1 MASADSSANST
12 QAGSGPAGS
21 GQANPGQANSGQA
34 NPGQANPG
42 QANPGQANPG
52 QANPGQANPGQAN
65 PGQANP
71 GQASSTVVPF
81 RRKPG
86 ARRRDEIAFLPAA
99 LEVVE
104 SPPSPAA
111 RAIGATV
118 ILFFCLA
125 LAWASWGRVDIIA
138 SAQGKII
145 PSGSTKQIQPFEN
158 GVIRSIRVHDGQRV
172 KRGEVLI
179 ELDPTMTVAELNH
192 LRSDLLAAQLD
203 VARLRAALVENGDP
217 IKEFKPPEGAS
228 PEQIETQKKFLI
240 SQDGEIRAKIASLK
254 SQEQQKAAER
264 ATTEAAIAKLEATIP
279 VAQERYDVRKIL
291 YSKELGA
298 KLAYLDALQGLLEQ
312 QKDLALQ
319 KSRYQ
324 EATAALA
331 ALTAS
336 IAQTMEEYRRT
347 RFGELAEAE
356 RKAAGLE
363 QDVMKADQR
372 TKLQLLTAPIDGT
385 VQQLSV
391 HTIGGVVTAGQVLM
405 VLVPHDSTLEVEATI
420 ANRDIGFIHGGE
432 QVELKIDTFNFTR
445 YGTLNGQVLSVSQD
459 AVPREKRS
467 DKPNDK
473 ARGSEN
479 SSSEPQDQELGYIA
493 RISLDHTQMQIGD
506 KMVSLAPGMA
516 VTAEIK
522 TGSRSII
529 SYLMS
534 PIMKYRQ
541 DALRER

>member
-1 MASADSSANST
+1 MASASPSAQTTAPS
-12 QAGSGPAGS
+12 AG
-21 GQANPGQANSGQA
+21 
-34 NPGQANPG
+34 
-42 QANPGQANPG
+42 
-52 QANPGQANPGQAN
+52 
-65 PGQANP
+65 
-71 GQASSTVVPF
+71 TVVPF
-81 RRKPG
+81 RRKAN

-104 SPPSPAA
+104 TPPSPAA

-118 ILFFCLA
+118 IAFFCLA
-125 LAWASWGRVDIIA
+125 LAWATWGHVDIIA

-145 PSGSTKQIQPFEN
+145 PSGSVKQIQPFEN
-158 GVIRSIRVHDGQRV
+158 GVIRSIRVHEGQRV
-172 KRGEVLI
+172 KRGDVLI
-179 ELDPTMTVAELNH
+179 ELDPTMTEAEINH

-203 VARLRAALVENGDP
+203 VARLRAALVEDGDP
-217 IKEFKPPEGAS
+217 LKEFKPPQGAS
-228 PEQIETQKKFLI
+228 ADQIETQKKFLI
-240 SQDGEIRAKIASLK
+240 SQDAEYRAKIASLK

-279 VAQERYDVRKIL
+279 VAQERFDVRKTL

-298 KLAYLDALQGLLEQ
+298 KLAYLDAMQGLLEQ

-324 EATAALA
+324 EATAALS
-331 ALTAS
+331 ALTES
-336 IAQTMEEYRRT
+336 IAQTKAEYRRS
-347 RFGELAEAE
+347 RFGEFTEAE

-363 QDVMKADQR
+363 QDVIKAEQR

-385 VQQLSV
+385 VQQLAV
-391 HTIGGVVTAGQVLM
+391 HTIGGVVTAGQVLLI
-405 VLVPHDSTLEVEATI
+405 LVPSDSQLEVEATI
-420 ANRDIGFIHGGE
+420 PNRDIGFIHGGE
-432 QVELKIDTFNFTR
+432 AVELKIDTFNFTR
-445 YGTLNGQVLSVSQD
+445 YGTLTGTVRSVSQD
-459 AVPREKRS
+459 AVPRDKRS
-467 DKPNDK
+467 DKPNGGAK
-473 ARGSEN
+473 GSDT

-506 KMVSLAPGMA
+506 KMVNLAPGMA

-534 PIMKYRQ
+534 PLMKYRQ